1 MLIFCEI
8 DTFLTVIECH
18 LQFIWVWVDTIPF
31 YMSLHDREVRGF
43 TFFSVIAGIVF
54 TPAFGAAVKNKRR
67 KPHLRQ

>member
-1 MLIFCEI
+1 LIFCEI

-43 TFFSVIAGIVF
+43 LPEPKLNPNLF
-54 TPAFGAAVKNKRR
+54 
-67 KPHLRQ
+67 